1 MLYCK
6 RGTGELGGELGG
18 ARRRKR
24 TAELLKRPGAARP
37 AGPALVLCKPRG
49 GLCRVWC
56 GRYIGCG
63 EAVGGQRPGT
73 ARRGV
78 SWAERGRAACSERPC
93 AQGAVCMHQCAY
105 DQIQGKLGNFTVW
118 MVRRQRRRL
127 PVLPGRSKVSHLL

>member
-78 SWAERGRAACSERPC
+78 SWAEGPRG
-93 AQGAVCMHQCAY
+93 
-105 DQIQGKLGNFTVW
+105 
-118 MVRRQRRRL
+118 
-127 PVLPGRSKVSHLL
+127 LL